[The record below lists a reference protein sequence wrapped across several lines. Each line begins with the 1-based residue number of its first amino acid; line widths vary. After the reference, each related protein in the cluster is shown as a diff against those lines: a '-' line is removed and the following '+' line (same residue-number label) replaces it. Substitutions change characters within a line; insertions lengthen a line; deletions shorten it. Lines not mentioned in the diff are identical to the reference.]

1 MVCSY
6 FNIDRED
13 NLCIP
18 DEPNL
23 GAKKG
28 NERQTSLVQS
38 KQELTNYDKQKCKEL
53 WNSFENATISLTA
66 GISLY
71 KAIQVNSHIIR
82 LLNLAKP
89 QRIPTTMPRQMS
101 IIREHM
107 DRNLNDIQGLIAELR
122 SKSPNVVD

>member
-1 MVCSY
+1 MD
-6 FNIDRED
+6 IARD
-13 NLCIP
+13 
-18 DEPNL
+18 
-23 GAKKG
+23 
-28 NERQTSLVQS
+28 
-38 KQELTNYDKQKCKEL
+38 DKQKCKEL